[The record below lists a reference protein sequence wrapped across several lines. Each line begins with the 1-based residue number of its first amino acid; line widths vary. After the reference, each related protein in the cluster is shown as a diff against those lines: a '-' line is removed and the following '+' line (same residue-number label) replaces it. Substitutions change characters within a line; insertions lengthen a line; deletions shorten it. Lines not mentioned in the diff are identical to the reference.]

1 MTSLQYLYLEVSRQN
16 IVEEALIQ
24 MRQIAANDLRKPL
37 KVFKHLGTSAAQ
49 SAKNDSAKL
58 RVELKY

>member
-37 KVFKHLGTSAAQ
+37 KV
-49 SAKNDSAKL
+49 
-58 RVELKY
+58 